1 MGHMFRADLDS
12 LAAYVP
18 GARNDRAV
26 KLSSN
31 ESAEAPLP
39 GVTQAMADALAQ
51 INRYPDMGAV
61 ALREALAAHLGVSV
75 EQIAVGT
82 GSSALCQQ
90 LVTATSEPGD
100 EVVFPWRSFEA
111 YPIFVQVAGATAVP
125 VPLAEGYRMDL
136 SAMADAVTDRTS
148 LIFVCNPNNPTGT
161 TITSAEFAE
170 FMSRVPADVL
180 VALDEAYFEYN
191 RAEDTPVAT
200 EEITKYPN
208 VVGLRTFSKAYG
220 LAGARVGYAFGPA
233 PIIEALNKVAVPFS
247 VSTPAQAG
255 ALASLSLDDELSDRI
270 DETCTERTRLV
281 EFFAEYGTPAT
292 ETNFVW
298 VPADNLPVAA
308 KEFASALGEA
318 GVLVR
323 AFDDGI
329 RISVTNARETDACI
343 AAWETVT
350 ESYR

>member
-1 MGHMFRADLDS
+1 MGRMFRADLES

-39 GVTQAMADALAQ
+39 GVTQAMVDALAQ
-51 INRYPDMGAV
+51 VNRYPDMGAV
-61 ALREALAAHLGVSV
+61 ELREALAAHLGVTV
-75 EQIAVGT
+75 EQVAVGT

-90 LVTATSEPGD
+90 LVTATSGPGD
-100 EVVFPWRSFEA
+100 EVIFPWRSFEA

-125 VPLAEGYRMDL
+125 VPLTEDYRMDL
-136 SAMADAVTDRTS
+136 AAMADAINENTS
-148 LIFVCNPNNPTGT
+148 MIFVCNPNNPTGT
-161 TITSAEFAE
+161 TITCAEFTE

-191 RAEDTPVAT
+191 RAHDTPVAT
-200 EEITKYPN
+200 EEIAKYPN

-255 ALASLSLDDELSDRI
+255 AVASLSLDDELSDRI

-281 EFFAEYGTPAT
+281 EFFAEYGTRAT

-298 VPADNLPVAA
+298 VPADGLPVAA
-308 KEFASALGEA
+308 KEFAAALSEA

-329 RISVTNARETDACI
+329 RISVTNAHETDACI
-343 AAWETVT
+343 AAWETVAGN
-350 ESYR
+350 YR